1 VSLGHLQLPKG
12 ESDVQDRL
20 IRFLVASL
28 LVLTWLIIV
37 AIVVRIVTNLTT

>member
-1 VSLGHLQLPKG
+1 
-12 ESDVQDRL
+12 VQDRL